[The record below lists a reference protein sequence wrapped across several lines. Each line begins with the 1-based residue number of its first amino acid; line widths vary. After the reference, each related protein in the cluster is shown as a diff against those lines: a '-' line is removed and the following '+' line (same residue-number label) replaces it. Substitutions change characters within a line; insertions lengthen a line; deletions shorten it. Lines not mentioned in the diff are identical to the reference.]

1 MGFIIGLLTFVLVVD
16 CLALCLL
23 VLVQLPKKEA
33 GLGLAF
39 GGGAA
44 DALFGAGSGTVLTKA
59 TKYAAGIFF
68 ALAIVLGI
76 MQSHHFRAS
85 KSEFQRLLEKQSK
98 GAGLQLPPL
107 ASPETPATTGAT
119 APSATP
125 PVKPAVPPAGV
136 TRPSPAAGTPTPG
149 TPAPANPTPP
159 K

>member
-1 MGFIIGLLTFVLVVD
+1 MGFIIGLLTFVLVLD
-16 CLALCLL
+16 CLALILL

-68 ALAIVLGI
+68 GLAIVLGI

-85 KSEFQRLLEKQSK
+85 RSEFEKLLEQQSK
-98 GAGLQLPPL
+98 GSAVQLPPM
-107 ASPETPATTGAT
+107 ASPEAPATTSALPPAAT
-119 APSATP
+119 APMKITI
-125 PVKPAVPPAGV
+125 PPAS
-136 TRPSPAAGTPTPG
+136 T
-149 TPAPANPTPP
+149 TPAPATPAPAKPTPP